1 MTHDNPAYV
10 KPIPL
15 TDDQRLERDIW
26 ETILTVLQFGE
37 VDFDRARPAATTATG
52 LLMQL
57 LRERGIV
64 AEKARDD

>member
-1 MTHDNPAYV
+1 MHDNADYV

-37 VDFDRARPAATTATG
+37 VDFERARPAATTATG

-57 LRERGIV
+57 LRERGY
-64 AEKARDD
+64 ARDD